1 MDIQT
6 LHLFTEQ
13 KNDIKKTK
21 KKNCHYYIHVK
32 GGLAEHKL
40 QNKLIKKNY

>member
-1 MDIQT
+1 MYIQT

-13 KNDIKKTK
+13 KNDIKKK
-21 KKNCHYYIHVK
+21 KKICHYYIHVK